1 MTDVSVFGDSVLKGV
16 VLENNKYKVS
26 SKRFTNICEEV
37 LGIKIENKAKFGS
50 TISIGEKSIEK
61 NLQTIQDTNSKYV
74 IMEFGGNDCDYNWKE
89 ISISPNDEHKP
100 NSDIKSFTKIYT
112 ELINKIKQMNKIPVL
127 LSLPPIDCNAYFK
140 KISEG
145 LNADNILKWL
155 NGNKQFIS
163 NWHERYNLEV
173 FKLAINNNIPIIDI
187 TSKFLEKKKYENYLC
202 EDGIHPNEDGHK
214 IIADAIQEHI
224 ENKNINLSI

>member
-214 IIADAIQEHI
+214 IIANAIQEHI